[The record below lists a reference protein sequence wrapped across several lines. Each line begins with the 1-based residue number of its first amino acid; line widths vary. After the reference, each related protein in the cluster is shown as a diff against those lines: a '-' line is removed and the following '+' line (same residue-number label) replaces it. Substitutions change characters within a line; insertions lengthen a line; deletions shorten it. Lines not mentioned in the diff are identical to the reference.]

1 MRAPT
6 LAYTFSVVWVATLQC
21 KEKLST
27 TKCLGEH
34 ADNLYKETQKLA
46 PMAESPS
53 WMIVSF
59 HLGLT
64 LKVDA
69 GFKSVPQQVAK
80 ASKVALP

>member
-80 ASKVALP
+80 ASKVAMS